1 MGEEFLR
8 WLRFVLCACVG
19 AAFASLGGDAAAESV
34 ATPNFVDQ
42 HQRIAKPDLSSR
54 QRIRFLTSTDY
65 PPFNFLDERGR
76 LTGFNIDLSK
86 AVCEELGVLA
96 RCQIEA
102 LPFADL
108 VPALRRG
115 DGEAII
121 AGLAMNA
128 TTRREFAFSQPYF
141 RYPARF
147 LVRRDRAMATP
158 IADHMDGKVVG
169 VTAGSSHAAMLR
181 SFFPNA
187 EVQTFPDRLEAL
199 SAVRQGK
206 VDAYFGDGVSLS
218 FWLESDAADKCCVFA
233 DGPFLSDRF
242 LGEGLSVAVAPSDTA
257 LADAVD
263 YAIAQLVAKGRMT
276 ELMLR
281 YFPISA
287 F

>member
-1 MGEEFLR
+1 MGEKFLYR
-8 WLRFVLCACVG
+8 LILL
-19 AAFASLGGDAAAESV
+19 AAFLLIGPSVGWSAGDGSETV

-42 HQRIAKPDLSSR
+42 HQRIAKPDLSDR

-65 PPFNFLDERGR
+65 PPFNFLDAEGR
-76 LTGFNIDLSK
+76 LTGFNVDLAR

-102 LPFADL
+102 LPFSDI
-108 VPALRRG
+108 VPALKRR

-121 AGLAMNA
+121 AGLAMNP
-128 TTRREFAFSQPYF
+128 TTRAEFVFSQPYF
-141 RYPARF
+141 RYPSRF
-147 LVRRDRAMATP
+147 VVRKDHAIESP
-158 IADHMDGKVVG
+158 IADHLSDKVVG
-169 VTAGSSHAAMLR
+169 VTDGSAHAAMLR
-181 SFFPNA
+181 AFFPTA
-187 EVQTFPDRLEAL
+187 KVQTYPDRFQAL
-199 SAVRQGK
+199 NAMRDGK
-206 VDAYFGDGVSLS
+206 IDAYFGDGVSLS
-218 FWLESDAADKCCVFA
+218 FWLESEAAADCCVFSG
-233 DGPFLSDRF
+233 GPFLSDRF
-242 LGEGLSVAVAPSDTA
+242 LGEGLSVAVRPEDSA

>member
-1 MGEEFLR
+1 MFLR
-8 WLRFVLCACVG
+8 WLILLAFAGLCA
-19 AAFASLGGDAAAESV
+19 AAPAMAEEAGTV

-42 HQRIAKPDLSSR
+42 HQRIAKPDLSGR

-65 PPFNFLDERGR
+65 PPFNFLDARGR
-76 LTGFNIDLSK
+76 LTGFNVDLAK
-86 AVCEELGVLA
+86 AICEELGVLA

-102 LPFADL
+102 LPFGDL
-108 VPALRRG
+108 VPALNRG
-115 DGEAII
+115 DGEAVV
-121 AGLAMNA
+121 AGLAMTA

-147 LVRRDRAMATP
+147 VSRKDRTIAEP
-158 IADHMDGKVVG
+158 VADHLTDKVVG
-169 VTAGSSHAAMLR
+169 VTDGSAHAAMLR
-181 SFFPNA
+181 AFFPDVT
-187 EVQTFPDRLEAL
+187 VQTFPDRLEGLA
-199 SAVRQGK
+199 AMRQGK

-218 FWLESDAADKCCVFA
+218 FWLESDAAAKCCAFA
-233 DGPFLSDRF
+233 GGPFLSDRF
-242 LGEGLSVAVAPSDTA
+242 LGEGLSVAVAPGDTE

-263 YAIAQLVAKGRMT
+263 YAVAQLVAKGRMT